1 MFSKAFTDADIPP
14 GYGFKQLLFSPIA
27 KALVVQVESVGPS
40 WRPERLYYRHN
51 DSEKY
56 QLLGDPHY
64 LSSQESPVIHQS
76 GTLLAYNSLR
86 HKFSVNSEGEELHSG
101 NWDALKIFDL
111 ERGVE
116 VHSIDRETLKLPAGV
131 TRGWM
136 TGVVAYGDSGI
147 FVTVSLSND
156 GLKMDHFVAE
166 LDLVERTL
174 AQIVLLPAVFM

>member
-1 MFSKAFTDADIPP
+1 MFSKAFTDVGIPP

-64 LSSQESPVIHQS
+64 LSSQESPFIHQS
-76 GTLLAYNSLR
+76 KPLLAYNSLR
-86 HKFSVNSEGEELHSG
+86 HNFSVNSEGEERHSG
-101 NWDALKIFDL
+101 DWDALKIFDL

-116 VHSIDRETLKLPAGV
+116 AHSIDRETLKLPASV
-131 TRGWM
+131 TRGWICE
-136 TGVVAYGDSGI
+136 VVAYGDSGL
-147 FVTVSLSND
+147 FVKVGLSKNSVS
-156 GLKMDHFVAE
+156 MEYFVAE
-166 LDLVERTL
+166 LDVMQNTL
-174 AQIVLLPAVFM
+174 APIVVLPAAFM